1 MLWVFFTVLAAFMQT
16 FRNGLQSKLSEHVS
30 TLGVTLARFLFATP
44 IALIYLIVLYQ
55 YKPIE
60 IPTFNSQFYTYVAV
74 AAGMQIL
81 ATALMVVLF
90 KQQNFAIGAGLAK
103 SEALVAAI
111 LGALFFG
118 SKLTLLGWFGVL
130 IGALAVFVLSGLKF
144 SQGFKLKTVL
154 IGLSC
159 GSAFALTSLSV
170 REASIA
176 LNLPFPHSAA
186 WVLLWVLS
194 IQTLLLLIHITVK
207 EKHTFS
213 KLKLHFPTT
222 FAISVTSC
230 IGSIGWFS
238 AMSLQY
244 VAYVKTLGQIEVLF
258 TILLA
263 IFWLKQKPSK
273 NELLGLILIAFAAI
287 LVMWQ

>member
-16 FRNGLQSKLSEHVS
+16 FRNGLQSKLSKHVS

-44 IALIYLIVLYQ
+44 IALIYIIVLYQ
-55 YKPIE
+55 YKPVE

-111 LGALFFG
+111 LGALLFG

-194 IQTLLLLIHITVK
+194 IQTLILLIHITVK
-207 EKHTFS
+207 EKHTLS